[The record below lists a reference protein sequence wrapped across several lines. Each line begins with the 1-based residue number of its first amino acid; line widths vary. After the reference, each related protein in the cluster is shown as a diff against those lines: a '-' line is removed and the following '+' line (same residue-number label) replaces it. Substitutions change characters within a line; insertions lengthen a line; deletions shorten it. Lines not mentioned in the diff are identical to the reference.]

1 MIEIKDGTAMKVVL
15 GDGNIRSVTSI
26 RVKDDEVWPLIAFTN
41 ENSDNELEI
50 HIKSKKSLHILK
62 EIIDTIIEHEEEYT
76 I

>member
-50 HIKSKKSLHILK
+50 HIKSKKILHI
-62 EIIDTIIEHEEEYT
+62 
-76 I
+76 